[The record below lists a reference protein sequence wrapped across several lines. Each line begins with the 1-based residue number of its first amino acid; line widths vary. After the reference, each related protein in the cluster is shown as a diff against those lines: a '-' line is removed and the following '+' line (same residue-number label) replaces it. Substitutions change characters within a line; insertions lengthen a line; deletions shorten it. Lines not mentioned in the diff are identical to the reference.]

1 MRRILVVVA
10 TLALSASGRIYAQE
24 TGTITGVVTSES
36 EVPLAG
42 VSVRVGQT
50 NLLAVTDADGRYTIT
65 GVPAGSHTLLA
76 HSVGYSQAEQS
87 VTVEAGSTVTLD
99 VQLAAQVLELEG
111 VVAVGYGTLR
121 RQDVTGSVADVQME
135 NIQNRP
141 IRGATEALTAQTP
154 GVRVV
159 TSTGAPGSGAQV
171 QVRGL
176 SAIGAGSTPL
186 YVVDG
191 VPITGSTAVGAR
203 DFTIRSPLADIPP
216 NEIESI
222 SVLKDASAAAIYGS
236 QASNGVVIITTRRG
250 QASDRPQIEVQA
262 YTGLQT
268 ADWDRFPQLA
278 NATEFATF
286 MNRRW
291 RQLNPGASLSEMP
304 EEWQDPETYG
314 EGTNWFDEVLQRAPT
329 HSLTASV
336 SGGNDRLRAYLS
348 TSFLRQDGLV
358 IGSDYRRINARANV
372 DATLSDRLTLGFTLA
387 PTYSTRSLAT
397 EGGVGRAGG
406 FGSSMHAWP
415 TDSPYEE
422 DGSLKKMVWGW
433 TGGQDL
439 RNPVNVLRE
448 MVNDQSSLRTL
459 VSSYLDFQVLDGVQL
474 RSSFSV
480 DWADGE
486 TTEFEPSTLWTVSG
500 PSIPE
505 GQFLT
510 SRSLNW
516 TSENTINVD
525 RRIGADHGFQL
536 LGGFTAQQST
546 SQGSDFT
553 GEDFPNDEI
562 QTLNAAATI
571 IGETSEESWSMASVF
586 GRVNY
591 SLLDRYVVT
600 ATLRTDGSSR
610 FGRASRW
617 GTFPSAA
624 VAWNFSQERF
634 MEDVSFVQDAKLRV
648 SLGFTGNNQIGNYSS
663 IGEVEGADY
672 VIGGSQAAGTRIESL
687 ANPDLGWERTREWNV
702 GVDAFLF
709 DRVSLTAEAY
719 QRVTKDLLLSLELP
733 TASGFGDVT
742 ANLGS
747 IQNTGFEI
755 GVTTQNV
762 DRGSFSWTTNAN
774 VSVNRNKALDLGAA
788 DTLLSGTSL
797 EGVNTHITM
806 VGEPIAQFFGY
817 RRTGIYTEEDI
828 ADPNV
833 PKYAGAVP
841 TDVKFKDVNGDGV
854 IRQREDFEVIGSPWP
869 DFTWGMTNNV
879 RYGQFDFRLT
889 VDGQVGG
896 QRLNRNLGTIEN
908 IDGPFNVS
916 KEYVDNMFIDWDSI
930 GDGKTPASGSSS
942 AAGRRAFR
950 DVHDGWVEDAGF
962 VWIRNV
968 QLAYN
973 LPERFASALSARRAN
988 VYVSI
993 DNPYIFTPFH
1003 GNPMTEPNA
1012 ELTAQGSPDTPN
1024 LTPGVDNFSYPIA
1037 RFWTVGINLGL

>member
-1 MRRILVVVA
+1 MRRIFVVVVA
-10 TLALSASGRIYAQE
+10 LALSVSPHIYAQE
-24 TGTITGVVTSES
+24 TGTITGLVGTEN

-42 VSVRVGQT
+42 ASVRVGQT
-50 NLLAVTDADGRYTIT
+50 NLFAVTEADGRYTIT
-65 GVPAGSHTLLA
+65 GVSAGGHTLLVR
-76 HSVGYSQAEQS
+76 SVGYAQS
-87 VTVEAGSTVTLD
+87 EETVTVSAGETVTVD
-99 VQLAAQVLELEG
+99 IQLVAQVLELEG

-135 NIQNRP
+135 NIRNRP

-171 QVRGL
+171 QIRGL

-191 VPITGSTAVGAR
+191 VPITGSTATGAR
-203 DFTIRSPLADIPP
+203 DFTIRSPLSDIPP

-262 YTGLQT
+262 YTGMQT
-268 ADWDRFPQLA
+268 VDWDRFPEMA

-291 RQLNPGASLSEMP
+291 RQLNPGASPGEMP
-304 EEWQDPETYG
+304 EEWQNPEQYG
-314 EGTNWFDEVLQRAPT
+314 EGTNWFDEVLQSAPT

-336 SGGNDRLRAYLS
+336 SGGSDRLRAYLS
-348 TSFLRQDGLV
+348 TGFLRQDGLV
-358 IGSDYRRINARANV
+358 IGSEYQRINMRANV
-372 DATLSDRLTLGFTLA
+372 DATLSDRLSLGFTLA
-387 PTYSTRSLAT
+387 PTYSTRSLET
-397 EGGVGRAGG
+397 QGGSGRGGG

-415 TDSPYEE
+415 TDSPYED
-422 DGSLKKMVWGW
+422 DGTLKKLVWGW
-433 TGGQDL
+433 VGGRDL
-439 RNPVNVLRE
+439 RNPVNVLQE
-448 MVNDQSSLRTL
+448 LVNDQSSLRTL
-459 VSSYLDFQVLDGVQL
+459 VSSYLDFQALDGVQL
-474 RSSFSV
+474 RSSLSV
-480 DWADGE
+480 DWSDGE
-486 TTEFEPSTLWTVSG
+486 TKRFEPSTLWSAGG
-500 PSIPE
+500 PSIPQ

-510 SRSLNW
+510 GRSLSW
-516 TSENTINVD
+516 TSENTVNVD

-546 SQGSDFT
+546 FQGSDFT
-553 GEDFPNDEI
+553 GQDYPDDVV

-571 IGETSEESWSMASVF
+571 VGSTDESSWSMASVF

-591 SLLDRYVVT
+591 SLFDRYVLT
-600 ATLRTDGSSR
+600 ATLRADGSSR
-610 FGRASRW
+610 FGEASRW

-624 VAWNFSQERF
+624 IAWNFSQERF
-634 MEDVSFVQDAKLRV
+634 MEDVSFIQDGKLRV

-663 IGEVEGADY
+663 IGTMQSYDY
-672 VIGGSQAAGTRIESL
+672 VFGGSQVPGTRIDSL

-702 GVDAFLF
+702 GLDAFLF
-709 DRVSLTAEAY
+709 NRLSVTAEAY

-733 TASGFGDVT
+733 TASGFGHVT

-747 IQNTGFEI
+747 IQNTGFEV

-762 DRGSFSWTTNAN
+762 NRSDFSWTTNAN
-774 VSVNRNKALDLGAA
+774 ISFNRNKALGLGAA

-806 VGEPIAQFFGY
+806 VGQPIAQFFGY

-833 PKYAGAVP
+833 PKYAGAVA

-869 DFTWGMTNNV
+869 DFTWGITNNI

-908 IDGPFNVS
+908 IDGPFNVT
-916 KEYVDNMFIDWDSI
+916 KHYVDNMFIDWDSI
-930 GDGKTPASGSSS
+930 GDGVTPAAGSSS

-993 DNPYIFTPFH
+993 DNPYIFTPFN

-1012 ELTAQGSPDTPN
+1012 DLTAQGSPNTPN

-1037 RFWTVGINLGL
+1037 RFWTFGINLGL